1 MLVEGERFFEWLT
14 REICKEYKARAD
26 RLPDNNGQDT
36 KEWRSLREELQHRC
50 NIQEIEAF
58 NILRGNNVDIYL
70 NKYDI
75 LSGRVPMPEK
85 LKLKNGKAKKN
96 SRDED
101 YEEKK
106 IQNEYED
113 KIEQYENRIA
123 ELESMARISAY
134 GFEERD

>member
-1 MLVEGERFFEWLT
+1 MDGESLFEWLT

-26 RLPDNNGQDT
+26 RLPDNDGQDT

-75 LSGRVPMPEK
+75 LSGRIPMPEK
-85 LKLKNGKAKKN
+85 LIPKKGKTKKN
-96 SRDED
+96 SRDEEP
-101 YEEKK
+101 EEKK

-113 KIEQYENRIA
+113 MIEQYENRIA

>member
-1 MLVEGERFFEWLT
+1 MDGERFFEWLT
-14 REICKEYKARAD
+14 HEICKEYKARAD
-26 RLPDNNGQDT
+26 RLADNDGQDT

-75 LSGRVPMPEK
+75 LSGRIPMPEK
-85 LKLKNGKAKKN
+85 LIPKKGKTKKN
-96 SRDED
+96 SRDEES
-101 YEEKK
+101 EEKK

-113 KIEQYENRIA
+113 MIEQYENRIA